1 MVTPPYALAGPNIPF
16 WVLFGLFCLGEWA
29 TQFRSRMNRN
39 GIRTDR
45 GGVVMVNVCVVGGL
59 IVGFGLAQWHRAEFV
74 VGIWPLFGVGL
85 GLMAVG
91 IFIRQWSIITLGR
104 FFTVDVRVHA
114 NQTIVDSG
122 PYRWVRHPSYTGLI
136 MFNVGLGLALSNW
149 AALAVMLLLPTGGLI
164 VRIRLEERA
173 LVAQLGDDYRRFAG
187 TRRRLLP
194 GVW

>member
-1 MVTPPYALAGPNIPF
+1 
-16 WVLFGLFCLGEWA
+16 
-29 TQFRSRMNRN
+29 
-39 GIRTDR
+39 
-45 GGVVMVNVCVVGGL
+45 
-59 IVGFGLAQWHRAEFV
+59 
-74 VGIWPLFGVGL
+74 
-85 GLMAVG
+85 
-91 IFIRQWSIITLGR
+91 LGR

>member
-1 MVTPPYALAGPNIPF
+1 MTGPNIAF

-39 GIRTDR
+39 GTRAER
-45 GGVVMVNVCVVGGL
+45 GGVLMVNVCEVGGQ
-59 IVGFGLAQWHRAEFV
+59 IVAFGLAQLHRADFV
-74 VGIWPLFGVGL
+74 VGIWPAFGVGV
-85 GLMAVG
+85 GLMAAG
-91 IFIRQWSIITLGR
+91 IFIRDWSILTLGR
-104 FFTVDVRVHA
+104 FFTVDVRVHR
-114 NQTIVDSG
+114 NHTVVDSG

-136 MFNVGLGLALSNW
+136 MYNVGLGLALTNW
-149 AALAVMLLLPTGGLI
+149 AALAAMLLLPTVGLI
-164 VRIRLEERA
+164 VRIRSEERA

>member
-1 MVTPPYALAGPNIPF
+1 
-16 WVLFGLFCLGEWA
+16 VLFGLFCLGEWA
-29 TQFRSRMNRN
+29 SQFRSRLNRS
-39 GIRTDR
+39 GTRTER

-59 IVGFGLAQWHRAEFV
+59 IVGFGLALWHRAEFV

-104 FFTVDVRVHA
+104 FFTVDVRVHP

-149 AALAVMLLLPTGGLI
+149 AALAVMLLLPTVGLI

-187 TRRRLLP
+187 ARRRLLP